1 MHSLRHVGKSL
12 KAVIRCMLEGV
23 SLYIIAAVFVDDIS
37 LREIEGSVA
46 RIDLTGVQF
55 SSLVEDDFPMM
66 FAPHLALLIH
76 SDDASTDNGVLEVT
90 YYRGDEQI
98 ARNVQPLNIEAGKF
112 AYRLV
117 RAEMEFVEP
126 GRIEAR
132 CRIGDGD
139 PLVVP
144 YTVKAQNED

>member
-1 MHSLRHVGKSL
+1 M
-12 KAVIRCMLEGV
+12 
-23 SLYIIAAVFVDDIS
+23 YILAAVFVDDIS
-37 LREIEGSVA
+37 LRELEGSVS

-55 SSLVEDDFPMM
+55 SAVVEDDFPIM
-66 FAPHLALLIH
+66 FAPHLAILVH
-76 SDDASTDNGVLEVT
+76 SNDSSTDTSVLEVT
-90 YYRGDEQI
+90 YYRDDEQI

-126 GRIEAR
+126 GTIEAR
-132 CRIGDGD
+132 CRIGESD

-144 YTVKAQNED
+144 YTLKAMNIN

>member
-1 MHSLRHVGKSL
+1 M
-12 KAVIRCMLEGV
+12 
-23 SLYIIAAVFVDDIS
+23 YIIAAVFVDDIS
-37 LREIEGSVA
+37 LRELEGSVA

-55 SSLVEDDFPMM
+55 PSLVEEEFPIV

-76 SDDASTDNGVLEVT
+76 SDDSANDNGVLEVT

-98 ARNVQPLNIEAGKF
+98 ARNVQPLTIEAGKF

-117 RAEMEFVEP
+117 RAEMEFLEP
-126 GRIEAR
+126 GTVEAR
-132 CRIGDGD
+132 CRIGDSD

-144 YTVKAQNED
+144 YTIKTQNE

>member
-1 MHSLRHVGKSL
+1 
-12 KAVIRCMLEGV
+12 MLEGV

-37 LREIEGSVA
+37 LRELEGSIA

-55 SSLVEDDFPMM
+55 SSIVENDFPMI

-76 SDDASTDNGVLEVT
+76 SDDSSTDNGALEVT

-98 ARNVQPLNIEAGKF
+98 ARNVQPLTIEAGKF

-117 RAEMEFVEP
+117 RAEMEFMKP
-126 GRIEAR
+126 GTIEAR
-132 CRIGDGD
+132 CRIGDSD
-139 PLVVP
+139 PIVVP
-144 YTVKAQNED
+144 YTIKIQNED

>member
-1 MHSLRHVGKSL
+1 
-12 KAVIRCMLEGV
+12 MLEGV
-23 SLYIIAAVFVDDIS
+23 ILYIIAAVFVDDVS
-37 LREIEGSVA
+37 LRELEGSVA

-55 SSLVEDDFPMM
+55 SSLVEEEFPIV

-76 SDDASTDNGVLEVT
+76 SDDSATDNGVLEVT

-98 ARNVQPLNIEAGKF
+98 ARNVQPLTIEAGKF

-117 RAEMEFVEP
+117 RAEMEFLEP
-126 GRIEAR
+126 GTVEAR
-132 CRIGDGD
+132 CRIGESD

-144 YTVKAQNED
+144 YTIKTQNE

>member
-1 MHSLRHVGKSL
+1 M
-12 KAVIRCMLEGV
+12 
-23 SLYIIAAVFVDDIS
+23 YIIAAVFVDDIS
-37 LREIEGSVA
+37 LRELEGSVA

-55 SSLVEDDFPMM
+55 SSLVEEEFPIV

-76 SDDASTDNGVLEVT
+76 SDDSATDNGVLEVT

-98 ARNVQPLNIEAGKF
+98 ARNVQPLTIEAGKF

-117 RAEMEFVEP
+117 RAEMEFLEP
-126 GRIEAR
+126 GTVEAR
-132 CRIGDGD
+132 CRIGDSD

-144 YTVKAQNED
+144 YPIKTQNE

>member
-1 MHSLRHVGKSL
+1 M
-12 KAVIRCMLEGV
+12 
-23 SLYIIAAVFVDDIS
+23 YILAAVFVDDIS
-37 LREIEGSVA
+37 LRELEGSVS

-55 SSLVEDDFPMM
+55 SAVVEDDFPIM
-66 FAPHLALLIH
+66 FAPHLAILVH
-76 SDDASTDNGVLEVT
+76 SNDSSTDTSVLEVT
-90 YYRGDEQI
+90 YYRDDEQI

-126 GRIEAR
+126 GTIEAR
-132 CRIGDGD
+132 CRIGESD

-144 YTVKAQNED
+144 YTLKAMNTN

>member
-1 MHSLRHVGKSL
+1 
-12 KAVIRCMLEGV
+12 
-23 SLYIIAAVFVDDIS
+23 LYILAAVFVDDIS
-37 LREIEGSVA
+37 LRELEGSVS

-55 SSLVEDDFPMM
+55 SAVVEDDFPIM
-66 FAPHLALLIH
+66 FAPHLAILVH
-76 SDDASTDNGVLEVT
+76 SNDSSTDTSVLEVT
-90 YYRGDEQI
+90 YYRDDEQI

-126 GRIEAR
+126 GTIEAR
-132 CRIGDGD
+132 CRIGESD

-144 YTVKAQNED
+144 YTLKAMDIN

>member
-1 MHSLRHVGKSL
+1 M
-12 KAVIRCMLEGV
+12 
-23 SLYIIAAVFVDDIS
+23 YILAAVFVDDIS
-37 LREIEGSVA
+37 LRELEGSVS

-55 SSLVEDDFPMM
+55 SAVVEDDFPIM
-66 FAPHLALLIH
+66 FAPHLAILVH
-76 SDDASTDNGVLEVT
+76 SNDSSTDTSVLEVT
-90 YYRGDEQI
+90 YYRDDEQI

-126 GRIEAR
+126 GTIEAR
-132 CRIGDGD
+132 CRIGESD

-144 YTVKAQNED
+144 YTLKAMDIN

>member
-1 MHSLRHVGKSL
+1 M
-12 KAVIRCMLEGV
+12 
-23 SLYIIAAVFVDDIS
+23 YIIAAVFVDDIS
-37 LREIEGSVA
+37 LRELEGSVA

-55 SSLVEDDFPMM
+55 SSLVEEKFPIV

-76 SDDASTDNGVLEVT
+76 SDDSATDNGVLEVT

-98 ARNVQPLNIEAGKF
+98 ARNVQPLTIEAGKF

-117 RAEMEFVEP
+117 RAEMEFLEP
-126 GRIEAR
+126 GTVEAR
-132 CRIGDGD
+132 CRIGDSD

-144 YTVKAQNED
+144 YTIKTQNE

>member
-1 MHSLRHVGKSL
+1 M
-12 KAVIRCMLEGV
+12 
-23 SLYIIAAVFVDDIS
+23 YIIAAVFVDDIS
-37 LREIEGSVA
+37 LRELEGSVA

-55 SSLVEDDFPMM
+55 SSLVEEEFPIV

-76 SDDASTDNGVLEVT
+76 SDDSATDNGVLEVT

-98 ARNVQPLNIEAGKF
+98 ARNVQPLTIEAGKF

-117 RAEMEFVEP
+117 RAEMEFLEP
-126 GRIEAR
+126 GTVEAR
-132 CRIGDGD
+132 CRIGDSD

-144 YTVKAQNED
+144 YTVKTQNE